1 MLPIEFI
8 EDAVVDAA
16 LDWQLRMLLAVCF
29 TKPCDAVFRDRR
41 YFHEP
46 PRWRWFV
53 RGSSDELIAHIAVHD
68 KQIGTATGAVRIAG
82 IAEVCVHP
90 QQRGRGLV
98 RELLASAHPWLA
110 AHDIPVA
117 MLFGDKKVYA
127 SSGYQTIA
135 NPIRYQN
142 SETGVWSVEPS
153 DWAMVKPLRDF
164 DWPMGVVDLRGPMF

>member
-1 MLPIEFI
+1 MPAIEFI

-16 LDWQLRMLLAVCF
+16 LDRQLRTLLALCF
-29 TKPCDAVFRDRR
+29 TKPCDTVFRDRR

-53 RGSSDELIAHIAVHD
+53 RGAPAELIAHIAVHD
-68 KQIGTATGAVRIAG
+68 KLIGTTAGELRIAG

-90 QQRGRGLV
+90 QHRGRGLV
-98 RELLASAHPWLA
+98 RDLLAAAHPWLA

-127 SSGYQTIA
+127 SSGYRNIA
-135 NPIRYQN
+135 NPIRSRN
-142 SETGVWSVEPS
+142 PETGTWVVATS
-153 DWAMVKPLRDF
+153 DWAMVKPLQNYN
-164 DWPMGVVDLRGPMF
+164 WPAGVVDLRGPTF